1 MEIARVQAGRLHR
14 RAGLLDLP
22 ASTVSDARAH
32 CGYIQIDPING
43 CGRMHELIERN
54 RVAGYREGDRMWHL
68 QGGGPPLA
76 AEARVALEHHL
87 PSTGSLVAFGLDAW
101 PHPLAAMGARPNRT
115 SAWSDRLSPRQNP
128 LGDRIRRK

>member
-1 MEIARVQAGRLHR
+1 
-14 RAGLLDLP
+14 
-22 ASTVSDARAH
+22 
-32 CGYIQIDPING
+32 
-43 CGRMHELIERN
+43 
-54 RVAGYREGDRMWHL
+54 MWHL

-101 PHPLAAMGARPNRT
+101 PHPLAAMGASPNRT
-115 SAWSDRLSPRQNP
+115 SAWSDRLSPRQNS